1 MPPRAQGFNCVLRGG
16 LGTGGMYSSFKKKRE
31 MEDGPG
37 IILYE
42 LGALCACVC
51 TADLPFQLYL
61 INILNVNLKCA
72 HSLPAHLF
80 TENKSQAGIRFMA
93 NHFLEC

>member
-1 MPPRAQGFNCVLRGG
+1 
-16 LGTGGMYSSFKKKRE
+16 

-37 IILYE
+37 IIFYE

-51 TADLPFQLYL
+51 TAALPFQLYL
-61 INILNVNLKCA
+61 IRILNGNLKCA

-80 TENKSQAGIRFMA
+80 TENKSQAGIQFMA
-93 NHFLEC
+93 NHFLVC

>member
-1 MPPRAQGFNCVLRGG
+1 MTKSVKKLSTKKKISN
-16 LGTGGMYSSFKKKRE
+16 KKRE

-61 INILNVNLKCA
+61 INILNVNLK
-72 HSLPAHLF
+72 
-80 TENKSQAGIRFMA
+80 T
-93 NHFLEC
+93 